1 MSLIKKRVVRQVV
14 RKGGQKSNLT
24 TESSKKNAT
33 SSEKSSGTQAKSSG
47 TQEKSSGTQAKSSG
61 TQAKS
66 SGTQAKSSGTQAKS
80 SGTQAKSS
88 GTRQKTTEKVL
99 EYIKNN
105 PQITAQKI
113 AMQLGLS
120 TRGVEKSLR
129 QLRDSGIIKR
139 VGSPT
144 FGGYWEVL
152 QL

>member
-1 MSLIKKRVVRQVV
+1 MENNAQ
-14 RKGGQKSNLT
+14 
-24 TESSKKNAT
+24 SSET
-33 SSEKSSGTQAKSSG
+33 SSE
-47 TQEKSSGTQAKSSG
+47 TQAKSSG

-66 SGTQAKSSGTQAKS
+66 SGTQAKSSGTQV
-80 SGTQAKSS
+80 KSS

-105 PQITAQKI
+105 PQITAPKI

>member
-1 MSLIKKRVVRQVV
+1 MV

-24 TESSKKNAT
+24 TESSEKNAT
-33 SSEKSSGTQAKSSG
+33 SSEKSSGTQAKSSR
-47 TQEKSSGTQAKSSG
+47 TQEKSSRTQE
-61 TQAKS
+61 
-66 SGTQAKSSGTQAKS
+66 KSSGTQAKS

-105 PQITAQKI
+105 PQITAPKI
-113 AMQLGLS
+113 AMELGLS

-129 QLRDSGIIKR
+129 QLRDSGIIRR

-144 FGGYWEVL
+144 FGGYWEIL
-152 QL
+152 QQ

>member
-1 MSLIKKRVVRQVV
+1 MSPIKTKVV

-24 TESSKKNAT
+24 TESSEKNAT
-33 SSEKSSGTQAKSSG
+33 SSE
-47 TQEKSSGTQAKSSG
+47 
-61 TQAKS
+61 
-66 SGTQAKSSGTQAKS
+66 KSSGTQAKS

-105 PQITAQKI
+105 PQITAPKI
-113 AMQLGLS
+113 AMELGLS

-129 QLRDSGIIKR
+129 QLRDSGIIRR

-144 FGGYWEVL
+144 FGGYWEIL
-152 QL
+152 QQ

>member
-1 MSLIKKRVVRQVV
+1 MSPIMSPIKTKVV

-24 TESSKKNAT
+24 TENSEKNAT
-33 SSEKSSGTQAKSSG
+33 SSE
-47 TQEKSSGTQAKSSG
+47 
-61 TQAKS
+61 
-66 SGTQAKSSGTQAKS
+66 S

-105 PQITAQKI
+105 PQITAPKI
-113 AMQLGLS
+113 AMELGLS

-144 FGGYWEVL
+144 FGGYWELL
-152 QL
+152 Q

>member
-1 MSLIKKRVVRQVV
+1 MV

-24 TESSKKNAT
+24 TESSEKNAT

-66 SGTQAKSSGTQAKS
+66 SGT
-80 SGTQAKSS
+80 
-88 GTRQKTTEKVL
+88 RQKTTEKVL

-105 PQITAQKI
+105 PQITAPKI
-113 AMQLGLS
+113 AMELGLS

-129 QLRDSGIIKR
+129 QLRDSGIIRR

-144 FGGYWEVL
+144 FGGYWEIL
-152 QL
+152 QQ